1 MQPVT
6 GRRILQCVDS
16 GKHVRCMRVHLQETV
31 FKNSSSNLDVGRQ
44 RRSKSSS
51 QQRADVMTSSN
62 CDASGDASGDAS
74 CEQTS
79 AVSPWHVTMLNGN
92 TSTANCA
99 GHFVHNKQTRSTTAF
114 PLTTEL

>member
-1 MQPVT
+1 MQPVND
-6 GRRILQCVDS
+6 RRMLRRVVSSKHLHCV
-16 GKHVRCMRVHLQETV
+16 RVDMQETV

-51 QQRADVMTSSN
+51 QQQADVMTSSN
-62 CDASGDASGDAS
+62 CDASGDASYD
-74 CEQTS
+74 QTS
-79 AVSPWHVTMLNGN
+79 ALSPWHVTMVNGN

-99 GHFVHNKQTRSTTAF
+99 GHFVHHKQTRSTTAF